1 MNSSR
6 SIPPKRFQLEGG
18 ELIIESELYN
28 NRKLYIQP
36 IEQWQ
41 VVTNGDGSISVGRW
55 IESISAW
62 QLFTTVVIYYKLSMN
77 VKVWQYEVIY
87 RDGNPLN
94 NQFSNIQ
101 LINRKEDIERRLLYS
116 KIVVNSRGSSHQSLT
131 IFKWGYQTHTGK
143 LESRIRIQ
151 KQWNSESKHEHVK
164 RQWNTKIMVYLGFNY
179 ICTRIQNKPN
189 KWVEDEISTSKV
201 LVLPVATDEQIEEM
215 KAKIEEEKEMEKK
228 LPLMFQLEVL
238 LASKSGHR

>member
-6 SIPPKRFQLEGG
+6 SIPPKRFQVEGG

-28 NRKLYIQP
+28 NRKYCVEP
-36 IEQWQ
+36 VNQWQ
-41 VVTNGDGSISVGRW
+41 VVIHSDGSISVGCW
-55 IESISAW
+55 VESISAW
-62 QLFTTVVIYYKLSMN
+62 QLFTTIVIYYKLSMN

-116 KIVVNSRGSSHQSLT
+116 QILVNSRGSSHQSLT
-131 IFKWGYQTHTGK
+131 IFKWGYQTHTGN

-179 ICTRIQNKPN
+179 IFTHIQNKPN
-189 KWVEDEISTSKV
+189 KWIEDEVPKPKI
-201 LVLPVATDEQIEEM
+201 LVLSVATDEQIAEM

-238 LASKSGHR
+238 LASKSGHS